1 MPIDFSS
8 MANITAVSL
17 SSRCRPASARPHT
30 ALPPQDGLRTI
41 TYEFS
46 EDILRLPTIG
56 TELVFKVG
64 ARQPVRDFRMIE
76 RHYFRDQLIK
86 SYDFEFGFV
95 IPK

>member
-1 MPIDFSS
+1 MPPR
-8 MANITAVSL
+8 A
-17 SSRCRPASARPHT
+17 SRPPTHP
-30 ALPPQDGLRTI
+30 LPQDGLRTI

-76 RHYFRDQLIK
+76 RHYFRDRLVK
-86 SYDFEFGFV
+86 SFDFEFGFC
-95 IPK
+95 IPGSTNSWQAV